1 MSDIE
6 DKAAE
11 LMRAYAVTFGCPAGQ
26 IVLVDLM
33 TFCHAIEP
41 SAVEGKPDRSLMNE
55 GRREVLLRAMKFS
68 KMTLEDLYNLHLG
81 RGSSLRTT
89 EGEPIDE

>member
-1 MSDIE
+1 MNEIE
-6 DKAAE
+6 KKTGE
-11 LMRAYAVTFGCPAGQ
+11 LMRAYALTFGSPAGQ
-26 IVLVDLM
+26 LVLADLIV
-33 TFCHAIEP
+33 FCHAVEP

-68 KMTLEDLYNLHLG
+68 KMNLDDLYNLHLG

-89 EGEPIDE
+89 EGEPING